1 MAVRSIGFVGL
12 GIMGGPMA
20 ANVVNAGFEVAGY
33 NRSRGKGQ
41 PPGRGWRAR
50 CGERVGD
57 RAGS

>member
-1 MAVRSIGFVGL
+1 MALRSIGFVGL

-20 ANVVNAGFEVAGY
+20 ANVVHAGFEVAGY
-33 NRSRGKGQ
+33 NRSRGKVE